1 MTVKSINTI
10 VFIGAGNV
18 ATHLAKALKSAGK
31 SILQV
36 YSRSELSAMDLARK
50 VNASFTCDI
59 SKVSSNADLYIISV
73 SDSSLPVIASEL
85 KTADNLIVHTSGFHS
100 MEVIKKISK
109 NIGVFYPV
117 QTFTKNRAVDLSH
130 VPFCIEANSKENL
143 QILETLA
150 GNITSDVRQ
159 IDSIQRKKIHLA
171 AVFACN
177 FANYMYHVAG
187 EILKENNISFDILKP
202 LIMETAAKVMDQ
214 SPVDVQTGPARR
226 ADLTVI
232 EQHLK
237 MLDEKEYRELYEIIS
252 RQIIKKSI
260 FDNNLNG
267 G

>member
-18 ATHLAKALKSAGK
+18 ATHLAKAFKNAGK

-36 YSRSELSAMDLARK
+36 YSRSELSAMDLSEK

-59 SKVSSNADLYIISV
+59 SKVNLNADLYIISV

-85 KTADNLIVHTSGFHS
+85 NTVENLAVHTSGFHS

-117 QTFTKNRAVDLSH
+117 QTFTKNHAVDLSH

-143 QILETLA
+143 QVLETIA
-150 GNITSDVRQ
+150 SNITSDVRQ
-159 IDSIQRKKIHLA
+159 IDSIQRKKIHLS

-177 FANYMYHVAG
+177 FTNYLYHIAS
-187 EILKENNISFDILKP
+187 EILKENNIPFNILNS

-214 SPVDVQTGPARR
+214 SPGDIQTGPAQR

-237 MLDEKEYRELYEIIS
+237 MLDEKEYYEVYEIIS

-260 FDNNLNG
+260 FENNLNG
-267 G
+267 R